1 MDKGHTVYEMPAAQ
15 EDEYQEV
22 AWGVPKHG
30 EKFEPM
36 HINRAKVAPGMV
48 KFKMLFCGICHTDMH
63 SAHGDFGPGEFP
75 RVPGHELL
83 GQVVEVGEGVTKFKI
98 GEHVGVGCFVD
109 SCLDC
114 EYCADEQ
121 NQ

>member
-1 MDKGHTVYEMPAAQ
+1 MALRDAGKFNVLAMDKATTFDNGITPKQEEKKMDKGHTVYKMPAAQ
-15 EDEYQEV
+15 NDEYQEV

-48 KFKMLFCGICHTDMH
+48 KFKMLYCGICHTDMH
-63 SAHGDFGPGEFP
+63 SAHGDFGPGEYP

-83 GQVVEVGEGVTKFKI
+83 GQVVEVG
-98 GEHVGVGCFVD
+98 
-109 SCLDC
+109 
-114 EYCADEQ
+114 
-121 NQ
+121 